1 MKNIFLFGFLLLAT
15 ISFAQVRPDNFP
27 LQTAPDSSNFEVYSQ
42 KNGITRRANLWAL
55 KKYFAPYIK
64 ATPIAYVPASTGNT
78 LDLSTFALTGGDSL
92 YYIDGAGRAA
102 LIYDPNTLQSLTLS
116 NDTLYL
122 SGGGGVYLG
131 GGGAGITDG
140 DKGDITVSGS
150 GTVWDIDAGTVGST
164 EVTDNSLAA
173 GDLLVDVISSVDG
186 VANDGGNIDLVAGAN
201 VTITPNDGANTITI
215 AATDTDTQLSEEQV
229 EDFVGG
235 MLTGNTETGITVTYE
250 DTDGTIDFV
259 ATDPSLSNEG
269 SLTVGAG
276 TSTTSTI
283 SSNTSGS
290 TAVTLEAGTNI
301 TLSETGNTITI
312 ASTAAGI
319 SDGDKGDITV
329 SSSGTA
335 WNIDAGVVGSTEV
348 TDNSLAAGDLA
359 VDVVSSL
366 DGVANDGGNIDLVAG
381 ANVTITPNDGAN
393 TITIAATDTDTQLSE
408 EQVEDFV
415 GGMLTGNTETGITVT
430 YEDTD
435 GTIDF
440 VATDP
445 SLSNEGSLTVGAGTS
460 TTSTISSNTSGST
473 AVTLE
478 AGTNIT
484 LSETGNTIT
493 IAAAIGAAGSPVY
506 GEAYNATSDAL
517 AITAGVP
524 VISDGM
530 VAGSTNGFS
539 YSAGRL
545 TYSGAS
551 AMFFVTYSAE
561 IHSTATG
568 SLTKVWIYKNGSS
581 VADTYREEYAEAA
594 SEKENITTGGLIS
607 LDSLD
612 YLEVFF
618 DASENATIT
627 IESANISTIRVG
639 NSSGGDGV
647 SDGDKGDI
655 TVSGSGTVWDIDA
668 GTVGSTEVTDNSL
681 AAGDLLVDVV
691 SSLDGVTN
699 DGGNIDLVA
708 GANVTITPNDGA
720 NTITIAATDTDT
732 QLSEEQVEDF
742 VGGMLTGNTETGIT
756 VTYEDT
762 DGTIDFVATDP
773 SLSNEGS
780 LTVTAGS
787 GTTSVISS
795 NTSGSTDVTLSAS
808 TGLSIS
814 ETGNTITLTNTGD
827 TNAGDD
833 LTTSTSFSGDVSGL
847 YSNLQLGANV
857 VGTAEVDGTL
867 TAADLAVNVVSSVEN
882 VTNDGGNID
891 LAASG
896 IVSITGDDGA
906 NTITIGVAKVKQIKG
921 ATIESPGSSENISLF
936 YTDHAI
942 TITRVSDVVRGTTPS
957 VTYNI
962 RHATTRDSG
971 SPNDVFGSNRTVT
984 STSGATTTT
993 FSDATIPANSW
1004 VWLIT
1009 SATSGTITDIN
1020 ITLQYEAD

>member
-1 MKNIFLFGFLLLAT
+1 
-15 ISFAQVRPDNFP
+15 
-27 LQTAPDSSNFEVYSQ
+27 
-42 KNGITRRANLWAL
+42 
-55 KKYFAPYIK
+55 
-64 ATPIAYVPASTGNT
+64 
-78 LDLSTFALTGGDSL
+78 
-92 YYIDGAGRAA
+92 
-102 LIYDPNTLQSLTLS
+102 
-116 NDTLYL
+116 
-122 SGGGGVYLG
+122 
-131 GGGAGITDG
+131 
-140 DKGDITVSGS
+140 
-150 GTVWDIDAGTVGST
+150 
-164 EVTDNSLAA
+164 LAA
-173 GDLLVDVISSVDG
+173 GDLLVDVISSLDG

-493 IAAAIGAAGSPVY
+493 IAAAGGGGGSPSVITPSTITAQQDNY
-506 GEAYNATSDAL
+506 SPTGWADATFVRLSGDIDMD
-517 AITAGVP
+517 AIT
-524 VISDGM
+524 
-530 VAGSTNGFS
+530 GFS
-539 YSAGRL
+539 AE
-545 TYSGAS
+545 TSGEVKTLGNVGDYTIFIS
-551 AMFFVTYSAE
+551 PENTS
-561 IHSTATG
+561 STAANRISYPEDILLEPG
-568 SLTKVWIYKNGSS
+568 ESMQIIY
-581 VADTYREEYAEAA
+581 
-594 SEKENITTGGLIS
+594 
-607 LDSLD
+607 
-612 YLEVFF
+612 
-618 DASENATIT
+618 
-627 IESANISTIRVG
+627 
-639 NSSGGDGV
+639 
-647 SDGDKGDI
+647 
-655 TVSGSGTVWDIDA
+655 
-668 GTVGSTEVTDNSL
+668 
-681 AAGDLLVDVV
+681 
-691 SSLDGVTN
+691 
-699 DGGNIDLVA
+699 
-708 GANVTITPNDGA
+708 
-720 NTITIAATDTDT
+720 
-732 QLSEEQVEDF
+732 
-742 VGGMLTGNTETGIT
+742 
-756 VTYEDT
+756 
-762 DGTIDFVATDP
+762 
-773 SLSNEGS
+773 
-780 LTVTAGS
+780 
-787 GTTSVISS
+787 
-795 NTSGSTDVTLSAS
+795 
-808 TGLSIS
+808 
-814 ETGNTITLTNTGD
+814 
-827 TNAGDD
+827 
-833 LTTSTSFSGDVSGL
+833 
-847 YSNLQLGANV
+847 
-857 VGTAEVDGTL
+857 DGTL
-867 TAADLAVNVVSSVEN
+867 TRWVPLSCPSKGFSNIRRSWFANKSSGRAAEGIADDINILFAYSGGSISS
-882 VTNDGGNID
+882 
-891 LAASG
+891 
-896 IVSITGDDGA
+896 
-906 NTITIGVAKVKQIKG
+906 Q
-921 ATIESPGSSENISLF
+921 SS
-936 YTDHAI
+936 TA
-942 TITRVSDVVRGTTPS
+942 TTPLS
-957 VTYNI
+957 AWAL
-962 RHATTRDSG
+962 ATG
-971 SPNDVFGSNRTVT
+971 
-984 STSGATTTT
+984 TTTT
-993 FSDATIPANSW
+993 GDCYGYMAKGSENMGYIGSAYMYTECLFQLEDLSDGTNGYDLYFRLTTSPSSTSVTANNSLGIRYSDD
-1004 VWLIT
+1004 VNSGKLEAFT
-1009 SATSGTITDIN
+1009 RNSSGTETTLDLGVTVAADTPYRLGVSINKAGTLATFFVNDNVVGQITTNLPSGTDLGTAFFIKKTAGTTSRTAYLFR
-1020 ITLQYEAD
+1020 ILGVAVLP